1 MSLDAEVEALKK
13 VPLFRGVDDTKL
25 RLLAFIS
32 ERVSFRPGE
41 RLCEQGERGDAAY
54 IILDGAADIV
64 IQTSHGNETVATVKQ
79 NDVVGEIA
87 ILIDVPRT
95 ATVVATS
102 DVLALAIAKE
112 NFLKLLKNFP
122 DMAIEVMR
130 VLAHRLERTTREV
143 GRLRAGPAG
152 AEQ

>member
-1 MSLDAEVEALKK
+1 MSLDSEVEALKK
-13 VPLFRGVDDTKL
+13 VPLFRGVDDAKL

-41 RLCEQGERGDAAY
+41 SLCEQGETGDVAY
-54 IILDGAADIV
+54 IILGGEAEVQIG
-64 IQTSHGNETVATVKQ
+64 TNHGRETVAVIKQ
-79 NDVVGEIA
+79 YDVVGEIA

-95 ATVVATS
+95 ASVVATS
-102 DVLALAIAKE
+102 EVLALAIAKD
-112 NFLKLLKNFP
+112 NFLKILKNFP

-143 GRLRAGPAG
+143 GRLRAAS
-152 AEQ
+152 AEAT